1 LRAQIPFSG
10 CVVAF
15 EEVGVD
21 RRGEGRIVEFDGMV
35 GVVVLRGPAPGG
47 TDLTPETITRRSG
60 ALSLVEAVLLET
72 IHALASVRLP
82 LASIKG

>member
-1 LRAQIPFSG
+1 MRAQIPLSG

-21 RRGEGRIVEFDGMV
+21 RRGEGRIVEFDGSQERLSFEV
-35 GVVVLRGPAPGG
+35 RRQAAPIS
-47 TDLTPETITRRSG
+47 TPEKIIRRSG
-60 ALSLVEAVLLET
+60 ALSLVEAGLLET
-72 IHALASVRLP
+72 IRALASVRLP